1 MIDMKLPFD
10 DILPC
15 GICEFDKI
23 GNLFDC
29 RAKERVP
36 QGAKSVIVYLFPYRL
51 DDEYYKKTNISKY
64 AVPDDYHIVAGEY
77 LKKIT
82 SALREEYPSY
92 SFEYFCDN
100 SPINEVKAAVL
111 SGLGVRGK
119 NGLLINP
126 VYGSF
131 CFIGEIVTDR
141 VFEYSKESTGSCRNC
156 DACVRLC
163 PSGALS
169 GQGVKKE
176 SCLSDINQRKGEL
189 TPENVELIKNSGCV
203 WGCDVCQDVCPMNR
217 NIAVTPIKEF
227 IETAVSYFETG
238 DNIDNRAYAWRGRK
252 VIERNCSY
260 FK

>member
-1 MIDMKLPFD
+1 M
-10 DILPC
+10 
-15 GICEFDKI
+15 
-23 GNLFDC
+23 
-29 RAKERVP
+29 
-36 QGAKSVIVYLFPYRL
+36 
-51 DDEYYKKTNISKY
+51 
-64 AVPDDYHIVAGEY
+64 
-77 LKKIT
+77 
-82 SALREEYPSY
+82 
-92 SFEYFCDN
+92 
-100 SPINEVKAAVL
+100 
-111 SGLGVRGK
+111 
-119 NGLLINP
+119 
-126 VYGSF
+126 
-131 CFIGEIVTDR
+131 
-141 VFEYSKESTGSCRNC
+141 
-156 DACVRLC
+156 
-163 PSGALS
+163 S